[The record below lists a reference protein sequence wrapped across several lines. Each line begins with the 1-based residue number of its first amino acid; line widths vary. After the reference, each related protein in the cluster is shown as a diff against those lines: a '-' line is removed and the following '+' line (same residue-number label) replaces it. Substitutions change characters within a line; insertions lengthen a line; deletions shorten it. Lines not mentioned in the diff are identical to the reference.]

1 MFFLF
6 YGFLVWLGATII
18 FRSIGQFFFTLD
30 QPFFLI
36 ATYLLVVPLIFV
48 VTYPIY
54 RWKRVNALQQVKAA
68 ILIALPG
75 LLIDSIVLVFFS
87 TIFVNLEPAMDR
99 IFGSWL
105 LWAYS
110 LILLSGFLPIK
121 KSA

>member
-48 VTYPIY
+48 VTYLIY

-110 LILLSGFLPIK
+110 LV
-121 KSA
+121 